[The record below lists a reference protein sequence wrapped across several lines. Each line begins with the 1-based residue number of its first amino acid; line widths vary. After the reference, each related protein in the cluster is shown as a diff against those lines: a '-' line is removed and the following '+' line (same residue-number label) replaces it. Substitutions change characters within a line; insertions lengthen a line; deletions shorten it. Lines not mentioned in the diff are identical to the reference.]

1 MFSSSS
7 YFLYSVPDSDFLFY
21 FSNFSN
27 FFEKSVDDS
36 QLWCY
41 NTSCRQRD
49 DKNLKNM
56 RKCWNWQTGQT
67 KDLVVIAIVWVQVPS
82 SAEQKLL
89 LMQGF
94 FTLLERVRKRLFG
107 SCSFQFAG
115 ACLKTPA
122 QKNQRNFC
130 FEFPLIFLFSFLSEF
145 FCNLYFTDSVLQ
157 FSVYNQPLP
166 APSRCDFCDRYQMPP
181 S

>member
-1 MFSSSS
+1 M
-7 YFLYSVPDSDFLFY
+7 PDSDFLFY

-27 FFEKSVDDS
+27 FFKKSVDGL

-82 SAEQKLL
+82 SAERKPLCI
-89 LMQGF
+89 QGF
-94 FTLLERVRKRLFG
+94 F
-107 SCSFQFAG
+107 
-115 ACLKTPA
+115 PA
-122 QKNQRNFC
+122 QKNQTRQNPDKNFYC
-130 FEFPLIFLFSFLSEF
+130 FSFYFLNYFSFKKIRGNSFLDPSDFLFFFFSEF
-145 FCNLYFTDSVLQ
+145 SLQ
-157 FSVYNQPLP
+157 FLFLQVRS
-166 APSRCDFCDRYQMPP
+166 
-181 S
+181 

>member
-21 FSNFSN
+21 FLNFSN

-41 NTSCRQRD
+41 NTFCRQRD

-89 LMQGF
+89 LMQEF
-94 FTLLERVRKRLFG
+94 FTLQKTSSNFPAKQKAFRAG
-107 SCSFQFAG
+107 SHCNGGELCCWSDPPQAENS
-115 ACLKTPA
+115 A
-122 QKNQRNFC
+122 QKNQRN
-130 FEFPLIFLFSFLSEF
+130 
-145 FCNLYFTDSVLQ
+145 SVSNSL
-157 FSVYNQPLP
+157 
-166 APSRCDFCDRYQMPP
+166 
-181 S
+181 